1 MEGTREYLAAGGGGI
16 EEGGV
21 DAEVEA
27 GATLSDGEDYYDP
40 VKWGLEEPLEKGKEE
55 EEENGGEVVSAGKK
69 TRGRR
74 TVGN

>member
-1 MEGTREYLAAGGGGI
+1 
-16 EEGGV
+16 
-21 DAEVEA
+21 VEA

-40 VKWGLEEPLEKGKEE
+40 VEWGLEEPLEKGKEE